1 MATEQ
6 NEKIYIGD
14 VVLAEA
20 LEQFAYCRESVT
32 LDTAQTLIVGDL
44 LKNNGDG
51 TWSKWALEAT
61 DGTVDGI
68 ALEYS
73 AASVPLNILAL
84 VRGPAIVSDKYID
97 VDTAA
102 TVADLLALGILVR
115 TNAADIEMEG

>member
-6 NEKIYIGD
+6 NEKRYIGD

-20 LEQFAYCRESVT
+20 LEQFAYCRTAVT
-32 LDTAQTLIVGDL
+32 LAATQTIVIGDL
-44 LKNNGDG
+44 LKNNVDG

-73 AASVPLNILAL
+73 TASVPASILAI
-84 VRGPAIVSDKYID
+84 VRGPAIVSDKYIN
-97 VDTAA
+97 VNTAA
-102 TVADLLALGILVR
+102 VAADLLGLGILVR
-115 TNAADIEMEG
+115 TNASDIEMEG